1 MSLIQSK
8 YALGLVALAYPSIAG
23 AATAIRYEH
32 QLAAAPAAGDILELA
47 LIPNGTRVVDVIL
60 DSDDLDT
67 NGAPTLTM
75 DVGLMSGDFGE
86 ENGART
92 CGAEFFAASTLGQ
105 AGGVARPTLKT
116 AFRTTKS
123 NKDRAI
129 GVKFPAAAATFAAG
143 VIGLTVIVST
153 E

>member
-8 YALGLVALAYPSIAG
+8 YAKGIIALAYPSIAG
-23 AATAIRYEH
+23 AATAIRFEH
-32 QLAAAPAAGDILELA
+32 QLAAAPAAGDILDLA
-47 LIPNGTRVVDVIL
+47 MIPAGTRVIDMIL
-60 DSDDLDT
+60 DADDLDT

-75 DVGLMSGDFGE
+75 DVGVMSGDFGSE
-86 ENGART
+86 DGART
-92 CGAEFFAASTLGQ
+92 CGAEFFSASTLGQ

-116 AFRTTKS
+116 AFRTTKAG
-123 NKDRAI
+123 KDRSI
-129 GVKFPAAAATFAAG
+129 GIKFPVAAATFAAG